1 MSERRKVYIILKNL
15 VEIAP
20 FHERFNF
27 FSMKKSITEYY
38 EMDETLGK
46 HSIDP
51 VDVEKLKKI

>member
-27 FSMKKSITEYY
+27 FSMKKSITEYSDREENFIY
-38 EMDETLGK
+38 GTNVPILPMTMG
-46 HSIDP
+46 H
-51 VDVEKLKKI
+51 